1 MKPAE
6 NLPVFTLITGGS
18 TGLGRELAIAYA
30 RRHTNL
36 ILVALPG
43 RNLQQL
49 CSELELMFGIRAIG
63 IECDLANET
72 ALEEMAAYVKQN
84 FSVNQLVNNAG
95 IGGTLRFTEAT
106 RESLDKIIHLNIRTT
121 TMLTHFLLPELM
133 LHPRALIL
141 NIASMAAFG
150 PVPYKTITPASK
162 AFIYSFSRSLS
173 RELKGTGVRV
183 VVANPARMITNPEVT
198 LGIIKQGIWGK
209 IGFLT
214 TARVADLVLSGVAKG
229 KEVIVPGCIN
239 KLNRLFTRWLPESLM
254 LTLLERA
261 LRKELPIRDLF
272 SNH

>member
-49 CSELELMFGIRAIG
+49 CTELELMFGIRAIG

-183 VVANPARMITNPEVT
+183 VVTNPARMITNPEVT

>member
-49 CSELELMFGIRAIG
+49 CNELELMFGIRAIS

-106 RESLDKIIHLNIRTT
+106 RESLDKIIHLNIRAT
-121 TMLTHFLLPELM
+121 TMLTHFMLPELM

-198 LGIIKQGIWGK
+198 FGIIKQGIWGK

-214 TARVADLVLSGVAKG
+214 TGRVADLVLSGVESG

-239 KLNRLFTRWLPESLM
+239 KLNRLFTKWLPESLM

>member
-6 NLPVFTLITGGS
+6 NLPVFTLITGSS